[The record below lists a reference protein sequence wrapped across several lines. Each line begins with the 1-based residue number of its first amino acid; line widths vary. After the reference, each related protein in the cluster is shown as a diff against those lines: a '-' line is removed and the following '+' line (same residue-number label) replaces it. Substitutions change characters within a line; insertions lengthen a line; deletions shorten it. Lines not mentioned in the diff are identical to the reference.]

1 MTNPYK
7 LVFSLYLDDVRAVV
21 PIFKEKEIFFK
32 NIIDSLNEGG
42 CYFFIDAAQIFYKS
56 GNVLIENKKALQKVK
71 GIVSNDFYNNYFKL
85 KEIGE

>member
-1 MTNPYK
+1 MEQYK
-7 LVFSLYLDDVRAVV
+7 IHAN
-21 PIFKEKEIFFK
+21 EIFFK

-85 KEIGE
+85 KENGE